1 MVCDLLLVHFDPFC
15 VFLCFK
21 VRCFWTLELTWI
33 LGFIPLITHHTF
45 LWNFRSN
52 IEQFAYLTDAT
63 SATIFNKTE
72 STLFECECIWLE
84 STNWGLYFNVPFWR
98 RYCHFTW
105 SSDPRED
112 KAKGVPSFLSYSRP
126 WVLVRP
132 RELNPRPP
140 AQQSRALPIELQN
153 TQPHLTSIRWCKR
166 GWRRCC
172 SWRMLFGGRYFSSH
186 LIRPSC
192 FQGFVRFCWWKS
204 NWSVSYL
211 IQKHPHNED
220 T

>member
-33 LGFIPLITHHTF
+33 LGLIPLITHPTF
-45 LWNFRSN
+45 LWNFCSN
-52 IEQFAYLTDAT
+52 IEQFACLTDAT

-98 RYCHFTW
+98 RHCHFTW

-112 KAKGVPSFLSYSRP
+112 QLSRLQGKGSTFISQLFKTLSSGPAPGIKPATSRSA
-126 WVLVRP
+126 V
-132 RELNPRPP
+132 
-140 AQQSRALPIELQN
+140 
-153 TQPHLTSIRWCKR
+153 K
-166 GWRRCC
+166 
-172 SWRMLFGGRYFSSH
+172 SSTDWATKH
-186 LIRPSC
+186 STA
-192 FQGFVRFCWWKS
+192 
-204 NWSVSYL
+204 SYQHTL
-211 IQKHPHNED
+211 IQEGLE
-220 T
+220 TLLQLTYALRREVFQ